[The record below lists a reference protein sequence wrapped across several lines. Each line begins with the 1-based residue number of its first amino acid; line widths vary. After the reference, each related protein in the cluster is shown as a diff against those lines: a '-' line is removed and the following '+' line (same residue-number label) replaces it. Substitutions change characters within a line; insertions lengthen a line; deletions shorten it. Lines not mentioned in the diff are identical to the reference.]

1 MHSKEFLEKA
11 KKLLEA
17 SIISPVTEEIL
28 LSTRSELYT
37 MVKFRDKLLER
48 DPALTEGDLVN
59 ILYETLKKKNADY
72 SPEDNAFYNFE
83 NSADEIGMSV
93 SSTIKV
99 RMIDKISRMKNLE
112 NKEQTS
118 VEDETVADT
127 IMDVMNYMVIRELY
141 EKHVL
146 PTKLNPA

>member
-11 KKLLEA
+11 EKLLEA
-17 SIISPVTEEIL
+17 SIISPVTAEIL

-118 VEDETVADT
+118 VEDETVSDT

-141 EKHVL
+141 EKYVL
-146 PTKLNPA
+146 PNKLNPA